1 MALDLSL
8 AGTSATQLE
17 DFREEKIEVVVED
30 DVAYFSSP
38 KSQNVIAIAF
48 HPEKNLFFKDGMIYS
63 TILLASSTI
72 VVCALIS

>member
-30 DVAYFSSP
+30 DWKMTVAKTP
-38 KSQNVIAIAF
+38 IIK
-48 HPEKNLFFKDGMIYS
+48 PTG
-63 TILLASSTI
+63 LLAKN
-72 VVCALIS
+72 VD